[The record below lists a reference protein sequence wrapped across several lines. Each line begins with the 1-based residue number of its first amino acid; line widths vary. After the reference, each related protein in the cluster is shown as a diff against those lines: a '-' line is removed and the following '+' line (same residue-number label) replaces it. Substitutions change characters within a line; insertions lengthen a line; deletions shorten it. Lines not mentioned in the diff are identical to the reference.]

1 MNAIAL
7 QPPLR
12 QAGFSLLEILIVVAL
27 IAFIGTM
34 VANSVF
40 GGSDRARAR
49 LAETQ
54 LNMLAGKIEQYEL
67 DVGALPQ
74 NLEDLVRQPSGS
86 SSWLGPYAKADELKD
101 PWQRPIEY
109 RAPGTETR
117 FDLVS
122 LGADGRPGGEGVDRD
137 ISPAQ

>member
-1 MNAIAL
+1 MIRTTRS
-7 QPPLR
+7 R
-12 QAGFSLLEILIVVAL
+12 QTGFSLLEILIVVAL

-34 VANSVF
+34 VARNVF

-54 LNMLAGKIEQYEL
+54 LTMLAGKIEQYEL

-74 NLEDLVRQPSGS
+74 SLEDLVRQPGGNT
-86 SSWLGPYAKADELKD
+86 SWLGPYAKADELKD

-109 RAPGTETR
+109 RVPGAEGR

-122 LGADGRPGGEGVDRD
+122 LGSDGQAGGEGVNRD
-137 ISPAQ
+137 ITQGQ

>member
-1 MNAIAL
+1 MIRTTRS
-7 QPPLR
+7 R
-12 QAGFSLLEILIVVAL
+12 QTGFSLLEILIVVAL

-34 VANSVF
+34 VARNVF

-54 LNMLAGKIEQYEL
+54 LTMLAGKIEQYEL

-74 NLEDLVRQPSGS
+74 SLEDLVRQPGGS
-86 SSWLGPYAKADELKD
+86 TSWLGPYAKADELKD

-109 RAPGTETR
+109 RVPGAEGR
-117 FDLVS
+117 FDLIS
-122 LGADGRPGGEGVDRD
+122 LGSDGQPGGEGVNRD
-137 ISPAQ
+137 ITQGQ